1 MDRLFMWQMEK
12 NVFVQANIY
21 VIHDFFLI
29 TLFKWFNF
37 DILIPY
43 MPICDEKKEN
53 HYSLLCAQI
62 LRHSMKSKKKQVLL
76 IRFNNLENS
85 NSESFI

>member
-1 MDRLFMWQMEK
+1 MWQMEK